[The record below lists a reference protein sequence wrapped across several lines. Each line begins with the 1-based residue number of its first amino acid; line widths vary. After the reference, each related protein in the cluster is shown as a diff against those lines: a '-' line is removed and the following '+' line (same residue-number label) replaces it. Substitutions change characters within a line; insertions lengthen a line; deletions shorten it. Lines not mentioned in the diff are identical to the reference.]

1 MSLGG
6 MEIMVIVVLVLVL
19 FGPDK
24 LPELARGV
32 GRGMREIRK
41 ITGEFQNQLSMI
53 GEDEPEKPRPPQASA
68 KAHSEADEAANQDRE
83 KTE

>member
-41 ITGEFQNQLSMI
+41 ITGEFQNQLLSLI
-53 GEDEPEKPRPPQASA
+53 
-68 KAHSEADEAANQDRE
+68 HI
-83 KTE
+83 